1 MLAAIRPDSW
11 NFPLL
16 LHVLGAS
23 ILLGALIAAATAQVI
38 AWRRRSP
45 ADEVPLARLSFRTL
59 LFVAVPAW
67 FLMRLAAEWIASRE
81 GWNDAADTPTWLDIG
96 YLTAEGGG
104 LLLLISVILAGF
116 GSRRLA
122 GTGGERGTG
131 LVRVSTVLA
140 VVLVIAYV
148 IATWAMAGKPS

>member
-1 MLAAIRPDSW
+1 VHAAIRPDSW
-11 NFPLL
+11 NLPLL

-23 ILLGALIAAATAQVI
+23 ILLGSLIAAATAQVI

-45 ADEVPLARLSFRTL
+45 ADEAPLARLSFRTL
-59 LFVAVPAW
+59 LFVSVPAW
-67 FLMRLAAEWIASRE
+67 FLMRFAAEWIAERE
-81 GWNDAADTPTWLDIG
+81 GWNDAADTPTWLGIG
-96 YLTAEGGG
+96 YITAEGGG

-122 GTGGERGTG
+122 GSGGEQGAA

-140 VVLVIAYV
+140 VILVIAYV
-148 IATWAMAGKPS
+148 IATWAMSGKPS

>member
-1 MLAAIRPDSW
+1 MLGAIRPDSW

-38 AWRRRSP
+38 AWRRSSP
-45 ADEVPLARLSFRTL
+45 ADEAPLARLSFRTL

-96 YLTAEGGG
+96 YITAEGGG

-131 LVRVSTVLA
+131 LVRASTVLA

-148 IATWAMAGKPS
+148 IATWAMAGRPS

>member
-1 MLAAIRPDSW
+1 MFGAIRPDSW

-38 AWRRRSP
+38 AWSRSSP
-45 ADEVPLARLSFRTL
+45 ADEAPLARLSFRTL
-59 LFVAVPAW
+59 FFAAVPAW

-81 GWNDAADTPTWLDIG
+81 GWNDAAETPTWLGIG
-96 YLTAEGGG
+96 RITAEGGG

-122 GTGGERGTG
+122 GTNGERGTA

-148 IATWAMAGKPS
+148 IATWAMAGKPA